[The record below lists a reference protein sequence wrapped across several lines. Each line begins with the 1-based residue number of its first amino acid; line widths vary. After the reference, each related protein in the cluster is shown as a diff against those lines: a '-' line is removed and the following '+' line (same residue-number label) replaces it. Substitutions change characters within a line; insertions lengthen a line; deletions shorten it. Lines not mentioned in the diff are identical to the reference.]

1 VELTKTYN
9 SVVDAL
15 KWRYAVKQFDPLKK
29 LSENQLNA
37 VLDALMLTP
46 TSMGLQLMKFLVV
59 ENANL
64 RTKIREKSYHQMQVE
79 DASHLIVLCRK
90 SAVTEQD
97 IETYI
102 HQVGSLR
109 QIDPTSESLN
119 GFRAMLYGAMKMEI
133 NQQVSWLEN
142 QVYIALGNLLTV
154 CAVEKIDA
162 CPMEGFDRQAVDELL
177 GLPKMGIQSVLM
189 CPIGFRASN
198 DKYASLAKV
207 RRSKSD
213 LITFI

>member
-1 VELTKTYN
+1 MELTKSYN
-9 SVVDAL
+9 TVVDAL
-15 KWRYAVKQFDPLKK
+15 KWRYAVKKFDPQRK
-29 LSENQLNA
+29 LSENQLNV

-59 ENANL
+59 EDAEL
-64 RTKIREKSYHQMQVE
+64 RTKIREKSYQQIQVE
-79 DASHLIVLCRK
+79 EASHLIVLCRK
-90 SAVTEQD
+90 HSVNEQD

-102 HQVGSLR
+102 DQLGSLR
-109 QIDPTSESLN
+109 QIDTKSESLN
-119 GFRAMLYGAMKMEI
+119 GFRAMLYGAMKMES

-142 QVYIALGNLLTV
+142 QVYIALGNLLTA

-177 GLPKMGIQSVLM
+177 GLPEMGIQSVLM
-189 CPIGFRASN
+189 CPIGFRASD
-198 DKYASLAKV
+198 DKYAALAKV

>member
-1 VELTKTYN
+1 VELTKSYN
-9 SVVDAL
+9 TVVDAL
-15 KWRYAVKQFDPLKK
+15 KWRYAVKKFDPQRK
-29 LSENQLNA
+29 LSENQLNV

-59 ENANL
+59 EDAEL
-64 RTKIREKSYHQMQVE
+64 RTKIREKSYQQIQVE
-79 DASHLIVLCRK
+79 EASHLIVLCRK
-90 SAVTEQD
+90 HSVNEQD

-102 HQVGSLR
+102 DQLGSLR
-109 QIDPTSESLN
+109 QIDTKSESLN
-119 GFRAMLYGAMKMEI
+119 GFRAMLYGAMKMES

-142 QVYIALGNLLTV
+142 QVYIALGNLLTA

-177 GLPKMGIQSVLM
+177 GLPEMGIQSVLM
-189 CPIGFRASN
+189 CPIGFRASD
-198 DKYASLAKV
+198 DKYAALAKV